1 MLTFVGV
8 GPGDPELITLKAIR
22 AIEKADLIAIADS
35 GKESA
40 VERIAGEYF
49 ENKPVLRLSMPMM
62 GKKEDWHASHVDA
75 AKTLI
80 DELHKGKNIAYPVL
94 GDPSLYATSSYL
106 LPLIKPHHP
115 CTVIPGVPAMCA
127 VAAAFQIP
135 LAEDRQPLS
144 VLPGLPKDEKIPDGN
159 IIIMKAGRDIKI
171 IQEKLAHRQAYL
183 AVNLGL
189 PQEQLAPL
197 KEAQLDQ
204 SSYFTTILV
213 KPSSN

>member
-8 GPGDPELITLKAIR
+8 GPGDPELITLKAIH
-22 AIEKADLIAIADS
+22 AIQEADLIAIADS
-35 GKESA
+35 GKEST

-49 ENKPVLRLSMPMM
+49 GHKPVLRLSMPMR

-75 AKTLI
+75 ASILM
-80 DELHKGKNIAYPVL
+80 DELSKGKNIVYPVL

-115 CTVIPGVPAMCA
+115 CTVIPGIPAMCA

-144 VLPGLPKDEKIPDGN
+144 VLPGLPKYEKIPDGN
-159 IIIMKAGRDIKI
+159 IIIMKAGRELQV
-171 IQEKLAHRQAYL
+171 IQKKLADREAYL

-189 PQEQLAPL
+189 PQEQLVPL

-213 KPSSN
+213 KPHSN